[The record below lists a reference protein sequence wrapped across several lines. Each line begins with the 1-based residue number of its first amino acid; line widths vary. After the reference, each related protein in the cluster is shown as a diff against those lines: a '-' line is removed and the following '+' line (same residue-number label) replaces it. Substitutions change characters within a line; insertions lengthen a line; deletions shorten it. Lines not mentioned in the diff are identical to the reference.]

1 MSARNK
7 NGGSL
12 WINPVL
18 DKEFRLRMR
27 TPRSFIALLA
37 YVLVLG
43 LLAIGF
49 IYVAMDF
56 GSQQTGMRFDPTT
69 SRMLFYVLSIAQ
81 LVLIA
86 FMTPALTA
94 GVISGEREK
103 QTLNILLT
111 TQQSS
116 SAIVLSKLVSSLA
129 FMALIVLATLPVYS
143 IVFLY
148 GGISPSQLVRVFLFY
163 LFTMLLLGALGIM
176 CSTLFKRTIVA
187 VIMTYGLTM
196 FIFLV
201 TGVAYILL
209 MAIAERSYYS
219 GTVQPDYSWVGFIF
233 GLNPVG
239 ALISIFEPEMSRQ
252 AFLVNTASLQNKA
265 PIALW
270 VEFLLVYAV
279 VIAASLWVA
288 IRRIRPVR
296 RGNGNLESGNDPIGE
311 EGGSGEVAEMK
322 PAQNDPDR
330 KLEK

>member
-1 MSARNK
+1 MKMKNK
-7 NGGSL
+7 SGSGGSL

-27 TPRSFIALLA
+27 TPRSFIALLS
-37 YVLVLG
+37 YVLILG

-49 IYVAMDF
+49 IYVSMGF
-56 GSQQTGMRFDPTT
+56 QSQQAGMRFDPSV
-69 SRMLFYVLSIAQ
+69 SRILFYVLSIAQ

-116 SAIVLSKLVSSLA
+116 SAIVLSKLASSLA
-129 FMALIVLATLPVYS
+129 FMVLIVLATLPVYS

-148 GGISPSQLVRVFLFY
+148 GGISPSQLMLVFLFY
-163 LFTMLLLGALGIM
+163 LFTMLLLGAIGIM
-176 CSTLFKRTIVA
+176 CSTLFKRTIMA
-187 VIMTYGLTM
+187 VIMTYGITLV
-196 FIFLV
+196 IFVV
-201 TGVAYILL
+201 TGVAYLL
-209 MAIAERSYYS
+209 LYAVVQQSYYS
-219 GTVQPDYSWVGFIF
+219 GSVPPKYSWVGFIL

-239 ALISIFEPEMSRQ
+239 ALISIFEPNISKQ
-252 AFLVNTASLQNKA
+252 AFLVNSGNLQDDA

-270 VEFLLVYAV
+270 LQFLLVYAV
-279 VIAASLWVA
+279 AIVAALWVA

-296 RGNGNLESGNDPIGE
+296 RNRHADDSDNALNVGDKGVSE
-311 EGGSGEVAEMK
+311 GEVAEMK
-322 PAQNDPDR
+322 PTRTPEN
-330 KLEK
+330 